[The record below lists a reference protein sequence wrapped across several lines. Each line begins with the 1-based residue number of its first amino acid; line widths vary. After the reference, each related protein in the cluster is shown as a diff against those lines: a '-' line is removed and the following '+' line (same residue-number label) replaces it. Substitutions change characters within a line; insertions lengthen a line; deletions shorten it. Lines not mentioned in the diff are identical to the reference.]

1 MGKLVDLS
9 VFSHEDEPCS
19 RCGME
24 KAETDDINCCKDEQK
39 QLKVQDDHKGSYQH
53 DHSIQ
58 KIEIQQQEFYSDPVI
73 LFSSAIA
80 HPLSNAPPRWQKVH
94 ATILHCSFLI

>member
-9 VFSHEDEPCS
+9 VFSHDDEPCS
-19 RCGME
+19 KCGME

-53 DHSIQ
+53 DHLLL
-58 KIEIQQQEFYSDPVI
+58 KIEMQQHQFDSDAI
-73 LFSSAIA
+73 LLNSSGME
-80 HPLSNAPPRWQKVH
+80 HPISHAPPRWQKVH